1 MRRQEGER
9 ALGRLLN
16 RGLACV
22 IAFFGA
28 RQPVEPPE
36 AAPEP
41 ERYPWEDFY
50 PPDIY
55 WRAEIPTRPLYAI
68 FDDAVARFP
77 GNACVDFLGKQYSYR
92 EIGRLVDC
100 AAKGLQGL
108 GVGKGVQV
116 GLFLPNCPYSV
127 IFYYAVLKAGG
138 TVVNINPLYAEEEIL
153 RQLRDS
159 ETRIVV
165 TLDMR
170 TLHLKLAAVME
181 RAAIEKVIVCRM
193 ADALPFPQSS
203 IFQLLK
209 RKEIARIP
217 ADGRHVAFRTLIANA
232 GDFRPVTI
240 DPERDLA
247 LLQYTGGT
255 TGTPKGAML
264 THANLYANTLQTAMW
279 FPAMEAGRERILGVL
294 PLFHAF
300 AMTVIMNAGISQGAE
315 LILQPHFRLD
325 SVLKAINKRRPTLL
339 PGVPTM
345 YAAIVACK
353 QLEKYDLSSLKF
365 CLSGGAPLPMRLK
378 HDFEALT
385 GCKLVEGYGLT
396 ECAPVVTTN
405 PMSGAYKER
414 SVGLPLPGTIIEI
427 TALDDPTR
435 LLPLGATGEIC
446 VRGPQVMLGYW
457 RRPWETADTMVG
469 GRLHTGDVGYMD
481 EQGYTFITDR
491 AKDLILVGG
500 YNVYPRMVEEAILQ
514 HPVVA
519 DVAVCGIHDDRR
531 GETVKAFIV
540 PKDGQ
545 RLTLGELRA
554 FLKDKLAPFEMPRS
568 IAFRDS
574 LPRTP
579 FGKVSRK
586 DLIAEETA
594 KRRPRES
601 ELAQVQFGAPA
612 RQ

>member
-1 MRRQEGER
+1 MTMRARWDGF
-9 ALGRLLN
+9 LN
-16 RGLACV
+16 KGLAYV
-22 IAFFGA
+22 IAFFKA
-28 RQPVEPPE
+28 RQPIELPDV
-36 AAPEP
+36 APAP
-41 ERYPWEDFY
+41 KRYAWEDIY
-50 PPDIY
+50 PADIH
-55 WRAEIPTRPLYAI
+55 WRAEIPTRPLYTV

-77 GNACVDFLGKQYSYR
+77 DNTCVDFLGKKYSYR

-127 IFYYAVLKAGG
+127 VFYYAVMKAGG
-138 TVVNINPLYAEEEIL
+138 TVVNINALYAEEEIL

-170 TLHLKLAAVME
+170 SLHPKLAAVME
-181 RAAIEKVIVCRM
+181 RAALEKVIVCRM
-193 ADALPFPQSS
+193 ADALPFPQKS

-217 ADGRHVAFRTLIANA
+217 ADGRHVAFRTLVANA
-232 GDFRPVTI
+232 GDFRPVAI
-240 DPERDLA
+240 DPGRDIA

-279 FPAMEAGRERILGVL
+279 FPQMEAGRERILGVL
-294 PLFHAF
+294 PLFHVF

-315 LILQPHFRLD
+315 LILQPRFRLD
-325 SVLKAINKRRPTLL
+325 SVLKAIHKRRPTLL

-345 YAAIVACK
+345 YAAIITYK

-378 HDFEALT
+378 RDFEALT

-396 ECAPVVTTN
+396 ECAPVVTVN
-405 PMSGAYKER
+405 PLFGPYKER
-414 SVGLPLPGTIIEI
+414 SVGLPLPGTIVEI

-435 LLPLGATGEIC
+435 LLPLGTTGEIC

-457 RRPWETADTMVG
+457 RRPEETTKTMIG

-519 DVAVCGIHDDRR
+519 DVAVCGIPDDYR
-531 GETVKAFIV
+531 GEAVKAFIV

-554 FLKDKLAPFEMPRS
+554 FLKDKLAPFEIPRS
-568 IAFRDS
+568 IAFRDT
-574 LPRTP
+574 LPRTLM
-579 FGKVSRK
+579 GKVSRK
-586 DLIAEETA
+586 ELVAEEIA

-601 ELAQVQFGAPA
+601 ELARVELGG
-612 RQ
+612 